1 MTDSHQSGQAPD
13 VRPRRL
19 ELIRSPEQPA
29 FAEIFNRE
37 YAFVWRSLR
46 HLGVALA
53 ELDDAAQDVFV
64 VVFRRWK
71 DYDDSRDVRGWL
83 WGIAQRVARG
93 RRRGADRHRRK
104 LALVRFDDVDRRF
117 EQSVERGDA
126 ADFVADFLSRLSSEL
141 RDVFVLV
148 DIEGLT
154 APEVA
159 HALGLNLNTV
169 YSRVRVGR
177 QRFAEAIDERRCVRE
192 REGIDNG

>member
-1 MTDSHQSGQAPD
+1 
-13 VRPRRL
+13 
-19 ELIRSPEQPA
+19 
-29 FAEIFNRE
+29 
-37 YAFVWRSLR
+37 
-46 HLGVALA
+46 
-53 ELDDAAQDVFV
+53 
-64 VVFRRWK
+64 
-71 DYDDSRDVRGWL
+71 
-83 WGIAQRVARG
+83 
-93 RRRGADRHRRK
+93 
-104 LALVRFDDVDRRF
+104 
-117 EQSVERGDA
+117 
-126 ADFVADFLSRLSSEL
+126 LSSEL